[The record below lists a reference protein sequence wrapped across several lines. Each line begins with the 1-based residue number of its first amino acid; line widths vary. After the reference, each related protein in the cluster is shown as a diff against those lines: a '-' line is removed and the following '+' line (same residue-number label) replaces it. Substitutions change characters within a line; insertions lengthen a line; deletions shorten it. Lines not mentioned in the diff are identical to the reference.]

1 MGTKSPSPAQ
11 QQQQQAAGNGTVR
24 RKPIRGSKASQESF
38 ESGTF

>member
-1 MGTKSPSPAQ
+1 MGTKSPSPA